1 MLFSGGPRSC
11 IGKQLAL
18 MEMKV
23 MMIKFLKRYRSL
35 VELGLKDGK
44 RAYSFKFVYIVRD
57 SNVILTRN

>member
-1 MLFSGGPRSC
+1 
-11 IGKQLAL
+11 
-18 MEMKV
+18 

-57 SNVILTRN
+57 SNVILARN